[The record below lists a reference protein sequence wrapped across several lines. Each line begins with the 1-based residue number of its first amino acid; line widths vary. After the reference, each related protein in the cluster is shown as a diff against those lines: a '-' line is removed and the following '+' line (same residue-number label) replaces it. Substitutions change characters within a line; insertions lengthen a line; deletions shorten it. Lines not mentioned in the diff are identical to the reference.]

1 MTEPPPTPRA
11 IRSSIAEQLATVP
24 GADHNGRSE
33 IDRQAD
39 ADRAARFAATIA
51 PAAEPAP
58 AQTGMKANR
67 AQGSGGTVSA
77 PAPTDPLAAI
87 RAQVSKLVL

>member
-1 MTEPPPTPRA
+1 MTEPLPTPRA
-11 IRSSIAEQLATVP
+11 IRSSIAEQLATMP
-24 GADHNGRSE
+24 GADANGRTDL
-33 IDRQAD
+33 DRRAD
-39 ADRAARFAATIA
+39 ADRAARFAASIA

-58 AQTGMKANR
+58 APGMKANR
-67 AQGSGGTVSA
+67 MQGFSGAIAPA